1 LQEFSRPKLVK
12 RQLVLKVV
20 RLHINRRQFF
30 MKCVLEFLFI
40 SAVTTKLLFFH
51 VDELEQKIKN
61 KREKE
66 MNDGAK
72 KKKKKKILN
81 A

>member
-1 LQEFSRPKLVK
+1 
-12 RQLVLKVV
+12 
-20 RLHINRRQFF
+20 
-30 MKCVLEFLFI
+30 MKCVLEILFI
-40 SAVTTKLLFFH
+40 SAVTAKLLFFH

-72 KKKKKKILN
+72 KKI
-81 A
+81 